1 LPVLAFAVPP
11 NSEKTLVPTYTDRL
25 MRNFA
30 VHGDFRLDV
39 AAATKPLTIIC
50 GADDELMFAD
60 KYAEAVRGAAVPV
73 DVRLLDGI
81 NHMGI
86 VAAPKAV
93 SLVAEDVGTRGM
105 AGS

>member
-1 LPVLAFAVPP
+1 
-11 NSEKTLVPTYTDRL
+11 

-30 VHGDFRLDV
+30 VRGDFCRDL
-39 AAATKPLTIIC
+39 AAVTKPLTIIC